1 MARVLGET
9 AWYVTRQSIK
19 KYQRQF
25 LIIFLGAYFFALV
38 VGFYLGFGLSKHLY
52 LGIAIL
58 IFIAGAAVIARILI
72 NRVIDNL
79 ERKRIDFRK
88 GAVGEALVGYI
99 LESLPNDYV
108 VIHRLKPKPH
118 YGDIDHVVVGPSG
131 VYAIDTKNWRGIV
144 AADGKGEL
152 LLNGKP
158 SDKPEVR
165 KLFDR
170 SMFIKDKIKALTAL
184 GPYVHGVMVFPS
196 ARVEARWRSTG
207 HVHCITD
214 DQLYKYIVEDKKI
227 KRLTKKE
234 IELILQAL
242 LKPPGR
248 RKLTLTGL
256 VAIRRKEKL
265 S

>member
-9 AWYVTRQSIK
+9 AWYVTKQSIK

-38 VGFYLGFGLSKHLY
+38 LGFYLGFGLNKHPY

-58 IFIAGAAVIARILI
+58 IFIAGAAVIGRLLI
-72 NRVIDNL
+72 TRVIDNL
-79 ERKRIDFRK
+79 EKKRIDFRK
-88 GAVGEALVGYI
+88 GAAGGALVGYI
-99 LESLPNDYV
+99 LESLPVGYG
-108 VIHRLKPKPH
+108 VIHGLKPKPH
-118 YGDIDHVVVGPSG
+118 YGDIDHVVVGPTG
-131 VYAIDTKNWRGIV
+131 VYAIDTKNWRGV
-144 AADGKGEL
+144 VTADGKGEL
-152 LLNGKP
+152 LVNGKP
-158 SDKPEVR
+158 TDKPEVR

-170 SMFIKDKIKALTAL
+170 TMFIKDKIKALTAL

-214 DQLYKYIVEDKKI
+214 EQLYDYIVENKKG
-227 KRLTKKE
+227 KKLTKKD
-234 IELILQAL
+234 IESISRAL

-256 VAIRRKEKL
+256 VAIHRKEKI